1 MKIISVD
8 MRNLKRGEIKLSWMQ
23 KLYDTYE
30 NCKSEVGVVGT
41 DERTPLLPIAHSTQ
55 NAQIEIVLNG
65 TGDFLRA
72 RVLGKDETVTIIPVN
87 EDSAARG
94 NGNFP
99 HPLCDKLQYVAGDY
113 TSYVEKKRGEEFY
126 LKYIVQL
133 ERWCNSSYSNIKV
146 SAVLSYLKKK
156 VLISDLIGQK
166 ILVCDDNGSL
176 AQGVKLGVGDQSD
189 AFIRFRVEIPNE
201 GESAVWLDP
210 EVYESYINYY
220 LSLQE
225 DVDLCYVKGREISCS
240 QKHPAKVRNT
250 ADKAKLIS
258 ANDESGFTYRGRFA
272 DKSQVLSVGYETSQ
286 KAHNALRWLID
297 KQGYKNGD
305 QVVIVWGTKGQ
316 DIPEILEDTQDSI
329 FGKEEIPAVST
340 EKEFAKR
347 LSRAIAGYGCDLD
360 TKAEI
365 VIMGL
370 DAATTGRLSITYYRE
385 LDGSDFLNRIEHWH
399 RTCSWQHT
407 YKKVP
412 DGLDEKGKP
421 KLKYITFIGA
431 PSPKDITLV
440 AYGDKV
446 SDKLKK
452 ATVERLLPC
461 IIDGARLPYDLVNS
475 AVNRASNPV
484 SMEKWEWQKALT
496 ITCALVRK
504 YKYDKLKEV
513 WELALDENQKDRS
526 YIFGRLLAVAQ
537 QIEEYALYTTGE
549 KRDTNAERLMH
560 QFKVHPY
567 KTWGIITDK
576 LKPYMARLGSKGTSL
591 TELMTKVN
599 SMLPYE
605 QFTSPKKLDD
615 SYILGYYCQ
624 RQIFVDEKNNR
635 IEEKAKNKFKKT
647 NEGENGHE

>member
-1 MKIISVD
+1 M
-8 MRNLKRGEIKLSWMQ
+8 SWIQ

-55 NAQIEIVLNG
+55 NAHIEIILNG
-65 TGDFLRA
+65 DGDFLRA
-72 RVLGKDETVTIIPVN
+72 RVLEKDEVVTIIPVN

-94 NGNFP
+94 NGILP

-113 TSYVEKKRGEEFY
+113 SNYVAKKKGEEFY
-126 LKYIVQL
+126 HKYIEQL
-133 ERWCNSSYSNIKV
+133 ESWCNSPYNNRKV
-146 SAVLSYLKKK
+146 SAILSYLKKK
-156 VLISDLIGQK
+156 VLIADLIGQK

-176 AQGVKLGVGDQSD
+176 AQGVKLGVGAQSD

-201 GESAVWLDP
+201 AESAIWLDS
-210 EVYESYINYY
+210 EVYSSYINYY

-225 DVDLCYVKGREISCS
+225 DVNLCYVKGQEIPCS

-258 ANDESGFTYRGRFA
+258 ANDDSGFTYQGRLGG
-272 DKSQVLSVGYETSQ
+272 KNEKNHVVSVGYETSQ

-305 QVVIVWGTKGQ
+305 QVVIAWGTKGQ
-316 DIPEILEDTQDSI
+316 NIPEILEDTEDSI
-329 FGKEEIPAVST
+329 FGREEMLTIST
-340 EKEFAKR
+340 EKEFAER

-360 TKAEI
+360 TKTEI

-385 LDGSDFLNRIEHWH
+385 LNGSDFLNRIESWH
-399 RTCSWQHT
+399 KTCSWQHT
-407 YKKVP
+407 YKRVP

-421 KLKYITFIGA
+421 KSKYITFIGA
-431 PSPKDITLV
+431 PSPKDITLA

-461 IIDGARLPYDLVNS
+461 IIDGARIPYDLVKS
-475 AVNRASNPV
+475 AINRASNPV

-496 ITCALVRK
+496 ITCALVK
-504 YKYDKLKEV
+504 KFKYDKFKEE
-513 WELALDENQKDRS
+513 WAMALDENQKDRS

-560 QFKVHPY
+560 QFKIHPY
-567 KTWGIITDK
+567 KTWGIMTDK
-576 LKPYMARLGSKGTSL
+576 LKPYMTRLGPKGTAL
-591 TELMTKVN
+591 TELMTRVN

-605 QFTSPKKLDD
+605 EFTSLKKLDD

-624 RQIFVDEKNNR
+624 RQIFIDEKNKR
-635 IEEKAKNKFKKT
+635 IEENSKKKLEKINK
-647 NEGENGHE
+647 GENGYE

>member
-156 VLISDLIGQK
+156 VLILDLIGQK

-635 IEEKAKNKFKKT
+635 IEEKAKNKLKKT